1 MGDFYDQSYNNPYHY
16 NRHTLGDQY
25 KLNMQHN
32 SNNQSW
38 FPTSQSMYP
47 RSTGSILRDNA
58 VRTLLPPRDY
68 LPNQNSNYNL
78 RPNYN
83 PKTSNYNNHSFEGVS
98 NGNGQVTNNFNNDRL
113 NTLKYNL
120 SPMNGREV
128 RKNAESE
135 YRSEY
140 VPYSPEYYQ
149 PIRSKGRSKG
159 KRLDVGKDN
168 YIFRNGEKKDD
179 NPIYSYNGSQYRIPS
194 ALKKKLAML
203 ENDLNLEEDFDFP
216 DISDTAIIEEVK
228 PTPMKKK
235 KKEKKKEE
243 KKEEEKKEEEK
254 KEEVFVQPYIEDVEY
269 DGDKEIERDD
279 EDEKFNELEQIVL
292 GEKPEISEKP
302 IEILKNKNSSKPN
315 QNEKPRVIDGNVS
328 GKNNKIN
335 NLSEDKEKE
344 NIIEP
349 EKGEKMKK
357 PEKKQEPEKPK
368 QNIISKGEDDEKP
381 KDIENDNEGNNQ
393 NEKPQIMEK
402 PTELISSKT
411 IIKPNE
417 SEKLIIQDNIYQN
430 SQNKIPEDDSKN
442 IINEPVKEQK
452 TIQSQPQPQPQP
464 VILPQPIIDDGP
476 KEINKQDSDDKGNDI
491 PIESID
497 NQISIMEKPEEIYQY
512 KSMVKPSEIEKPQ
525 ENTLNNQQLPQPILI
540 EQPKQI
546 IIEPNKDDKPIIQ
559 VFKEDIPE
567 INEAPKNIQR
577 KVNPNLQKPEIQDPQ
592 PKKFQPISVDYVD
605 DDNDYIKHQII
616 SSKEYAVDK
625 IIPPSKEEIE
635 EETPDE
641 TISGIIYGVKP
652 EDVSVAYDGGFSSG
666 RPIDDGGIVPQKEQ
680 SFKEENVN
688 YDDGHGKG
696 DFIDEGG
703 VVPSQE
709 KDFKEEN
716 VNYDDGKGKGDVVDM
731 GGPSQK
737 KKKKFDEQIVDYDD
751 GKNKGDN
758 NEIPGPVEKDEDK
771 KDQESIDYYDNEIG
785 KGRKHQ
791 ILTFV
796 INKNPE
802 EEVGESVDESYSGII
817 EGIKP
822 EEGEEIVPVDNSP
835 EDNYEDKED
844 KLNIHYIK
852 TFAYSK
858 NIKQPEEQEFN
869 YDDGGFKGDD
879 NQQPGIVKQKE
890 KSFEEQVIGY
900 DDGQFKGDDNQ
911 EAGAVK
917 QKKKNFKEE
926 EVGYDDGQFKGD
938 DNQEAGAAQRKEFK
952 EEEAN
957 YEEEEGQSNEPDFI
971 ISGIIPGTGENKEET
986 EYLDEEE
993 FKRKHFVKTF
1003 AYPSKKESKFKE
1015 EEFGYDDGKFKGDD
1029 DQGPGVVKQKE
1040 KKFVEEEYGY
1050 DAGTFKGDNDQGPG
1064 TVKQK
1069 KQKFVEQEYGYDD
1082 GNFKGDNDQGPG
1094 AVKQKENEFVEQEI
1108 GYEDVK
1114 NVQPEYKKEKYKK
1127 KKKNDFKEEEIGY
1140 EDVKNI
1146 QPKYEN
1152 EENKKEQFKEE
1163 EYNYDDGQVKQPEFE
1178 PEKIDE
1184 NQPDFIISGL
1194 IQGIGKEEEEVPE
1207 EEEVEEEEKDFYY
1220 LDKNENLNKHNVHT
1234 NLYGD
1239 NIEGIIPGIS
1249 NKPTGHN
1256 YAGIKKESG
1265 KVSLSQ
1271 IYVDYSEDFEEHGY
1285 FENL

>member
-1 MGDFYDQSYNNPYHY
+1 MK
-16 NRHTLGDQY
+16 
-25 KLNMQHN
+25 KLN
-32 SNNQSW
+32 
-38 FPTSQSMYP
+38 
-47 RSTGSILRDNA
+47 
-58 VRTLLPPRDY
+58 LL
-68 LPNQNSNYNL
+68 Q
-78 RPNYN
+78 
-83 PKTSNYNNHSFEGVS
+83 
-98 NGNGQVTNNFNNDRL
+98 
-113 NTLKYNL
+113 
-120 SPMNGREV
+120 
-128 RKNAESE
+128 
-135 YRSEY
+135 
-140 VPYSPEYYQ
+140 
-149 PIRSKGRSKG
+149 
-159 KRLDVGKDN
+159 
-168 YIFRNGEKKDD
+168 
-179 NPIYSYNGSQYRIPS
+179 
-194 ALKKKLAML
+194 LKKL
-203 ENDLNLEEDFDFP
+203 
-216 DISDTAIIEEVK
+216 
-228 PTPMKKK
+228 KKK
-235 KKEKKKEE
+235 KKNKKK
-243 KKEEEKKEEEK
+243 KKKKKKEEKKEEEK

-279 EDEKFNELEQIVL
+279 EDEKFNGLEQIVL

-357 PEKKQEPEKPK
+357 TEKKQEPEKPK
-368 QNIISKGEDDEKP
+368 QNIISKGADDERP

-430 SQNKIPEDDSKN
+430 SQNQIPEDDSKN

-452 TIQSQPQPQPQP
+452 PIQSQPQPQPQP

-476 KEINKQDSDDKGNDI
+476 KEINKQDSDEKGKDI

-497 NQISIMEKPEEIYQY
+497 NQILIMEKPEEIYQY
-512 KSMVKPSEIEKPQ
+512 KSMVKPSEIEKPK

-540 EQPKQI
+540 E
-546 IIEPNKDDKPIIQ
+546 NKDDKPIIQ
-559 VFKEDIPE
+559 VITADIPE
-567 INEAPKNIQR
+567 RIDAPIKKQR
-577 KVNPNLQKPEIQDPQ
+577 KVNPNLPKPEIQDPQ

-652 EDVSVAYDGGFSSG
+652 EDVSVAYDGGISSG
-666 RPIDDGGIVPQKEQ
+666 RPIDDGGIVPKKEQ
-680 SFKEENVN
+680 S
-688 YDDGHGKG
+688 
-696 DFIDEGG
+696 
-703 VVPSQE
+703 
-709 KDFKEEN
+709 FKEEN

-731 GGPSQK
+731 GGPSQQ
-737 KKKKFDEQIVDYDD
+737 KKKKFNEQVVDYDD

-758 NEIPGPVEKDEDK
+758 NEIPGPVEIDEEK
-771 KDQESIDYYDNEIG
+771 KVQESIDYYDNETG
-785 KGRKHQ
+785 KGRKHE

-796 INKNPE
+796 MNKNPE

-835 EDNYEDKED
+835 EDNYEDNED
-844 KLNIHYIK
+844 KLNIHHIK

-869 YDDGGFKGDD
+869 YDDGGFKGDA

-890 KSFEEQVIGY
+890 KNFEEQVI
-900 DDGQFKGDDNQ
+900 
-911 EAGAVK
+911 
-917 QKKKNFKEE
+917 
-926 EVGYDDGQFKGD
+926 GYDDGQFKGD

-952 EEEAN
+952 EEEVN

-1003 AYPSKKESKFKE
+1003 AYPSEKGSKFKE
-1015 EEFGYDDGKFKGDD
+1015 EEFGYDDGKFKGDN
-1029 DQGPGVVKQKE
+1029 DQGPGVVKQQE

-1069 KQKFVEQEYGYDD
+1069 KKQKFVEQEYGYDD
-1082 GNFKGDNDQGPG
+1082 GTFKGDNDQGPG
-1094 AVKQKENEFVEQEI
+1094 AVKQKEKEFVEQEI
-1108 GYEDVK
+1108 GYDDVK
-1114 NVQPEYKKEKYKK
+1114 NVQ
-1127 KKKNDFKEEEIGY
+1127 N
-1140 EDVKNI
+1140 
-1146 QPKYEN
+1146 
-1152 EENKKEQFKEE
+1152 
-1163 EYNYDDGQVKQPEFE
+1163 
-1178 PEKIDE
+1178 
-1184 NQPDFIISGL
+1184 
-1194 IQGIGKEEEEVPE
+1194 
-1207 EEEVEEEEKDFYY
+1207 
-1220 LDKNENLNKHNVHT
+1220 
-1234 NLYGD
+1234 
-1239 NIEGIIPGIS
+1239 
-1249 NKPTGHN
+1249 
-1256 YAGIKKESG
+1256 
-1265 KVSLSQ
+1265 
-1271 IYVDYSEDFEEHGY
+1271 HG
-1285 FENL
+1285 NT